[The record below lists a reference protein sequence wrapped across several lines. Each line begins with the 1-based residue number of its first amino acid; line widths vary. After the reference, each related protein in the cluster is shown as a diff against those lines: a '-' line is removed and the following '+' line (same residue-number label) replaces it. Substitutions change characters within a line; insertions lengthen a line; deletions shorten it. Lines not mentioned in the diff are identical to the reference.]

1 MKSHAPRSFAAGS
14 WVRQVRGFTLVE
26 LLVVVAIIGVIAALL
41 FPYFSPTRGMASQ
54 QIARQQQ
61 AELQTALGNWVVA
74 QSSGPGGLAAARA
87 AYSSQSGA
95 KLQLLQSY
103 LQPATYST
111 LTGTGDRVTSSALT
125 GANAYLQFS
134 SWSTASQQP
143 MVQWINQ

>member
-1 MKSHAPRSFAAGS
+1 MSEGDKFRESLKSCKGMSLIE
-14 WVRQVRGFTLVE
+14 V
-26 LLVVVAIIGVIAALL
+26 LLVVALIGILGSLL
-41 FPYFSPTRGMASQ
+41 IPYISPVRGSASQ

-61 AELQTALGNWVVA
+61 AEIQTALGNWIVA

-87 AYSSQSGA
+87 AYSSHSGA
-95 KLQLLQSY
+95 KLQLLQNY
-103 LQPATYST
+103 LQPATYAT
-111 LTGTGDRVTSSALT
+111 LSGTGDNVTSSALT